1 MSLRSNSQLRR
12 LARRVPG
19 IRAYQRRIDELT
31 AQIATMSGTTGD
43 GAPMWVPPGHFYS
56 PIPLL
61 SEIRVREEQ
70 IFESDPTEVPGVDL
84 RIVAQR
90 ELLAEIEPLQDGV
103 TFPLTE
109 ADARAESAR
118 YWSENIPFA
127 AGDALFLTLMLRH
140 LRPRRVVELGCG
152 YSSACTLDARDRY
165 LDGVLD
171 ITFVDPY
178 PQLLESLVRDA
189 GRGSSRV
196 LTMTTQD
203 VSLDVVQALEPND
216 VLFVDSTHVSR
227 TGSDVNRIVFDLL
240 PALAPGVV
248 VHFHDM
254 FPGFEYPAPW
264 VYEGRAWTELY
275 LVRAFLQYNDTFE
288 IMLWPN
294 LLAMLDHHDV
304 VSRFPLASAN
314 IGGSLWLRKVK

>member
-1 MSLRSNSQLRR
+1 MSLRSNARLRR
-12 LARRVPG
+12 LATRVPG
-19 IRAYQRRIDELT
+19 IRAYEQRIAELT
-31 AQIATMSGTTGD
+31 AQVGTLGGTSGD

-61 SEIRVREEQ
+61 SELRAREEQ
-70 IFESDPTEVPGVDL
+70 IFGGDPTDVPGVDL
-84 RIVAQR
+84 RLAAQKD
-90 ELLAEIEPLQDGV
+90 LLDALEPLQDGV
-103 TFPLTE
+103 RFPLTE
-109 ADARAESAR
+109 AEARAEGAR
-118 YWSENIPFA
+118 YWSENVPFA

-140 LRPRRVVELGCG
+140 LHPRRLIELGCG
-152 YSSACTLDARDRY
+152 FSSACTLDARDRA
-165 LDGVLD
+165 LD

-178 PQLLESLVRDA
+178 PQLLESLVRDT
-189 GRGSSRV
+189 GRGSSEV
-196 LTMTTQD
+196 LAVATQD
-203 VSLDVVQALEPND
+203 VPLDRVRALEAND

-227 TGSDVNRIVFDLL
+227 TGSDVNRIVFELL

-264 VYEGRAWTELY
+264 VFEGRAWTELY
-275 LVRAFLQYNDTFE
+275 LLRAFLQYNDTFE

-304 VSRFPLASAN
+304 VSRFPLAGAN
-314 IGGSLWLRKVK
+314 IGGSLWLRKVR